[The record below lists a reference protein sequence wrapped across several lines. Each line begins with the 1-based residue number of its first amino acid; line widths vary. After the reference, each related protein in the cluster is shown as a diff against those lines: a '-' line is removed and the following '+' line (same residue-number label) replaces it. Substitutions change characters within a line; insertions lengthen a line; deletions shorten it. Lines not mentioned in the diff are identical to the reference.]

1 MRLSALA
8 ADLPHRRAGAPGD
21 PEVRAVTHD
30 SRAANAGSLFAAFPG
45 LKSDGRR
52 FVADAVSRGAVA
64 ALGLA
69 PAPDATAVPYL
80 EVENPRRTAGLVA
93 SLLAGRPSERLV
105 MAGVT
110 GTSGKTTTTY
120 LLDGLL
126 ALRHRTRGF
135 FGTIVYR
142 GGSTA
147 AIPAP
152 HTTPEATEL
161 QPMLAVLVEEG
172 GTAAILECSSHAL
185 VLERLAGCS
194 FDVAIF
200 LNLSRDHLDFHRDMD
215 DYFEAKTRLFS
226 MLKPGG
232 KAVVNL
238 GDAYGRRL
246 AGGLPA
252 KSTIGFFLE
261 GEEGV
266 EHTRPAALA
275 GAVAA
280 AEGMATATAAVAAG
294 ETGLFATVLGRATL
308 GLAGTR
314 LEVEIKTP
322 FTFEENAPSPAA
334 MPKPEATAESAK
346 SSSSPF
352 EERNTASKTP
362 LKRERT
368 DESGAV
374 LNIDSPL
381 LGRSNAENLLAAAAA
396 GVALGFSPAEIT
408 TGLESVT
415 SVPGRLE
422 RIENSCGFTV
432 LVDYAHKPAALE
444 GVLRTVRPI
453 AAAGG
458 GRVIAVF
465 GCGGDRDRGKRP
477 EMGRIAALLAD
488 EVVVTSDNPR
498 SEQPEAILRDVRA
511 GVEAAGKTAR
521 YVADRRE
528 ALAEAFSLARKGDVV
543 LVAGKGHE
551 TTQTVGGLELPF
563 DDRLVAKEL
572 LEESAAGAR

>member
-21 PEVRAVTHD
+21 PEVLTVTHD
-30 SRAANAGSLFAAFPG
+30 SRAAADGTLFAALPG
-45 LKSDGRR
+45 LKADGRR
-52 FVADAVSRGAVA
+52 FVADAISRGAVA

-80 EVENPRRTAGLVA
+80 EVENPRRSAGLVA

-126 ALRHRTRGF
+126 APRHQKCGF

-142 GGSTA
+142 GSGVT
-147 AIPAP
+147 AIPAL

-161 QPMLAVLVEEG
+161 QPMLAALVADG

-200 LNLSRDHLDFHRDMD
+200 LNLSRDHLDFHRDMG
-215 DYFEAKTRLFS
+215 DYFEAKARLFS

-238 GDAYGRRL
+238 GDESGRKLASRL
-246 AGGLPA
+246 VA
-252 KSTIGFFLE
+252 KRTVGFLLE

-266 EHTRPAALA
+266 EQTRPAALA

-280 AEGMATATAAVAAG
+280 TTAAAEG
-294 ETGLFATVLGRATL
+294 GLFATVVGRATL
-308 GLAGTR
+308 GLGGTK
-314 LEVEIKTP
+314 VEIDVPTP
-322 FTFEENAPSPAA
+322 FTIN
-334 MPKPEATAESAK
+334 
-346 SSSSPF
+346 SS
-352 EERNTASKTP
+352 
-362 LKRERT
+362 
-368 DESGAV
+368 
-374 LNIDSPL
+374 L
-381 LGRSNAENLLAAAAA
+381 LGRSNAENLLAAVAA
-396 GVALGFSPAEIT
+396 GVALGYSPAEIK

-422 RIENSCGFTV
+422 AVPNTRGFTV

-465 GCGGDRDRGKRP
+465 GCGGDRDKGKRP

-498 SEQPEAILRDVRA
+498 SEEPEAILRDVRA
-511 GVEAAGKTAR
+511 GVEAAGGTAR

-528 ALAEAFSLARKGDVV
+528 ALAEAFALARKGDVV

-551 TTQTVGGLELPF
+551 TSQIVGGRKLPF

-572 LEESAAGAR
+572 LANRETVAQ